1 MLLSNTDIKRELVR
15 AKKLSIY
22 PLNVH
27 NIKASSINLTV
38 SAHAWDIKSGDSVVT
53 PDKKK
58 IIIKA
63 YSTVSVHTQ
72 EAIWVSRRIGGTYH
86 PRVSL
91 VAIGLSNIS
100 TTLDPQWFGLS
111 LVTISNFTEKDIK
124 LNVGDAFVSI
134 MLYYVNS
141 PAERGNIDNQA
152 SRPDLYSRFNLT
164 DEDKVFLNEPWHK
177 NHPSVVAAMK
187 NSTPYTELVKDKKR
201 FSNGFKRI
209 IFNHVTGGILAGI
222 ISGIITGIII
232 FKLGMS

>member
-1 MLLSNTDIKRELVR
+1 MLSNTDIKRELVR

-22 PLNVH
+22 PLVLH
-27 NIKASSINLTV
+27 NIKASSINLTA

-53 PDKKK
+53 SDKKK
-58 IIIKA
+58 IILKA
-63 YSTVSVHTQ
+63 FSTVSIHTQ

-91 VAIGLSNIS
+91 VAKGLSNIS
-100 TTLDPQWFGLS
+100 TTLDPQWYGLS
-111 LVTISNFTEKDIK
+111 LVTVSNTTDQDIELK
-124 LNVGDAFVSI
+124 VGDAFVSV

-164 DEDKVFLNEPWHK
+164 DEDRDFLNQPWHK
-177 NHPSVVAAMK
+177 NHPSIVAAMK
-187 NSTPYTELVKDKKR
+187 NSEPYKELVKDKKR
-201 FSNGFKRI
+201 FSRGLKRF
-209 IFNHVTGGILAGI
+209 IFNQVTGGILAGI

-232 FKLGMS
+232 FQLGMN